1 VRRLAI
7 AIGCGLLLAAGFA
20 AAEPPAWPPP
30 AVRPDERP
38 LPINLAT
45 ALQLANARGLDIQ
58 FAAARVQAASAALDR
73 ARVLWLPNIVTG
85 VDITRHD
92 GQIQDIVGNVFGT
105 SRQALFVG
113 AGPNMQFAVTDAL
126 YAPLAARQVVRARQ
140 FEQQAIAND
149 TMLAVA
155 DAYFGVQQARGDLA
169 GAEAFVR
176 YGEELVR
183 RAEQLAPGLAP
194 PLEANRAR
202 TELARRRQAVVS
214 LRERWQV
221 AGAELTRIVRLD
233 AAAQVE
239 PEEPAV
245 LQVTLVDPAT
255 VVDDLIPMSLRCRPE
270 LAARQ
275 AIVEATLTQIK
286 QEKIRPF
293 VPSVLIRGIST
304 SNPGLAGGLFGGGVN
319 STWANFGARSDWDA
333 QLVWEIQNL
342 GFGNRA
348 RIRERKAEHQAAL
361 IDVFRI
367 QDRIAAEVV
376 QANAQ
381 VQSARQRITDAQAGL
396 TDAADT
402 FNKSLEGMTQTRR
415 SGELLILVIRP
426 SEAVLALQALAQAN
440 ADYFAAIADYN
451 RAQFR
456 LYRALGQPADCLG
469 QLVTST
475 NPVICSDPK

>member
-1 VRRLAI
+1 MRRSATI
-7 AIGCGLLLAAGFA
+7 TGCLSLLAWSIAP
-20 AAEPPAWPPP
+20 AEPPTALGPLDK
-30 AVRPDERP
+30 RS

-58 FAAARVQAASAALDR
+58 FAAARVQAAFAALER
-73 ARVLWLPNIVTG
+73 TKVLWLPNIVSG
-85 VDITRHD
+85 ADLTRHD

-113 AGPNMQFAVTDAL
+113 AGPNIQFAVTDAL
-126 YAPLAARQVVRARQ
+126 YAPLAARQIVRARQ
-140 FEQQAIAND
+140 AEQQAVAND

-155 DAYFGVQQARGDLA
+155 DAFFGVQQARGDLS
-169 GAEAFVR
+169 GAESFVR
-176 YGEELVR
+176 SAEELVR

-202 TELARRRQAVVS
+202 TELARRRQQVVS

-221 AGAELTRIVRLD
+221 AGAELARIVRLD
-233 AAAQVE
+233 PAAQVE
-239 PEEPAV
+239 PEEPAA
-245 LQVTLVDPAT
+245 LQVTLVVPGA
-255 VVDDLIPMSLRCRPE
+255 VVDDLIALGLRSRPE

-275 AIVEATLTQIK
+275 AVVEATLAQIR
-286 QEKIRPF
+286 QERIRPF
-293 VPSVLIRGIST
+293 VPSVLIRGIAT

-319 STWANFGARSDWDA
+319 STWNNFGARSDWDA

-348 RIRERKAEHQAAL
+348 RIRERRAEHQAAL

-367 QDRIAAEVV
+367 QDRIAAEVA
-376 QANAQ
+376 QSYAQ
-381 VQSARQRITDAQAGL
+381 VQSARQRITDAEAGL
-396 TDAADT
+396 SDAADT
-402 FNKSLEGMTQTRR
+402 FNKSLEGMSQTRR
-415 SGELLILVIRP
+415 SGELLILIIRP
-426 SEAVLALQALAQAN
+426 SEAVQALQALAQAN
-440 ADYFAAIADYN
+440 TDYFGAIADYN

-469 QLVTST
+469 QMVTST
-475 NPVICSDPK
+475 SPAVTSQSN